1 MPSLSEITSHLHIP
15 TSTIS
20 PKTPP
25 RLAVNTN
32 PTTVPSSSSA
42 LGSALGSAP
51 SPYTASPSGRLKL
64 PASAMVRTRSGSSS
78 QVVTLASLA
87 KMERTGSSDGQGT
100 PKLALSDSTKNSPLA
115 GTDAASPQ
123 PDSATHSRQASR
135 EYVEG
140 YKDVPSL
147 AAIRQRINYAQGP
160 GAGDDK
166 DKDKAQV
173 PAPSQKGKKH
183 DEEDDL
189 ETVET
194 LLEDDK
200 GEDIALGTASTSAT
214 IEAELRTSK
223 GQQHMLQHP
232 W

>member
-1 MPSLSEITSHLHIP
+1 
-15 TSTIS
+15 
-20 PKTPP
+20 
-25 RLAVNTN
+25 
-32 PTTVPSSSSA
+32 
-42 LGSALGSAP
+42 
-51 SPYTASPSGRLKL
+51 
-64 PASAMVRTRSGSSS
+64 
-78 QVVTLASLA
+78 
-87 KMERTGSSDGQGT
+87 MERTGSSDGQGT
-100 PKLALSDSTKNSPLA
+100 PKSALPDSAKNSPLA